1 METKPEPE
9 TKSEKT
15 KPANELYTEM
25 GISEERA
32 MFIMKYVGSMT
43 IEATNP
49 EGFYT
54 SDIIQAIQE
63 EPEFDIDEKVF
74 ATFILGRI
82 SAIPEVS
89 DMLKTLQI
97 SQSPFG
103 VLLMPQPSSPGN
115 SLVEFLKSM
124 SDVMPDELPDD
135 LDCENCDRTD
145 CAHHPTHD
153 PTNKRYEP

>member
-15 KPANELYTEM
+15 KPADELYTEM

-32 MFIMKYVGSMT
+32 MFIMKY
-43 IEATNP
+43 IESIMSKP

-54 SDIIQAIQE
+54 SDVIQAIQE
-63 EPEFDIDEKVF
+63 EPEFDIDERTF
-74 ATFILGRI
+74 AIYILGIIQATRRHM
-82 SAIPEVS
+82 EE
-89 DMLKTLQI
+89 QQ

-103 VLLMPQPSSPGN
+103 VLLMPQPSSSGN
-115 SLVEFLKSM
+115 SLPEFLEEISKGILG
-124 SDVMPDELPDD
+124 ELPDD